1 MNEDLAQNL
10 RLLCSYYKSI
20 SEVTLRLGIS
30 RPQFNRYLSGKHRP
44 AANTLRRICE
54 FFDVAEHELQLPHSQ
69 FERLVQVSPRQ
80 VSTPSKS
87 IEWEHFDQLQKRS
100 SPELEKYLGY
110 YFEYYYSMGNPG
122 KILRSLVCIEKKG
135 DSVVYQRTE
144 RLIENRKKW
153 DKEVCHC
160 KYLGIAYY
168 LSDRIFMTDYE
179 SLTVNEITQTIIFPT
194 FKSRISWLHG
204 LRIGVS
210 ASDERMP
217 CSSRILMEYLG
228 TDIDLRKALAMC
240 RFYNPDDDEIDTA
253 IQEMIN
259 NQGPNEHWHFRA
271 KAK

>member
-1 MNEDLAQNL
+1 MNEDFAQNL

-20 SEVTLRLGIS
+20 SEVTQCLGIS

-69 FERLVQVSPRQ
+69 FQRLVQVSPRQ
-80 VSTPSKS
+80 VTHSDDS
-87 IEWEHFDQLQKRS
+87 IELDHFKQLQQRS
-100 SPELEKYLGY
+100 SPELDKYLGY

-122 KILRSLVCIEKKG
+122 KILRSLVCIEKQGEK
-135 DSVVYQRTE
+135 VVYQRTE
-144 RLIENRKKW
+144 RLIENREKW

-160 KYLGIAYY
+160 KYLGMAYY

-179 SLTVNEITQTIIFPT
+179 SLTFNEITQTIIFPT
-194 FKSRISWLHG
+194 FKNRIVWLHG
-204 LRIGVS
+204 LRLGVS

-228 TDIDLRKALAMC
+228 TNIDLRKALAMC
-240 RFYNPDDDEIDTA
+240 RFYNPDDEEIDEA
-253 IQEMIN
+253 IQQMIN

-271 KAK
+271 KA

>member
-87 IEWEHFDQLQKRS
+87 IEREHFDQLQKRS

-135 DSVVYQRTE
+135 DTVVYQRTE

-160 KYLGIAYY
+160 KYLGLAYY